1 MNRVFKY
8 FPQDDYEFL
17 LIYEQC
23 KKTTA
28 TMAKEQTT
36 ANYQLY
42 DEKCK
47 KPLTKLKNTID
58 NEYTVKVSAIASPSN

>member
-28 TMAKEQTT
+28 TMAKEPTT
-36 ANYQLY
+36 SNFELY
-42 DEKCK
+42 NDKCK
-47 KPLTKLKNTID
+47 SPLTKLKKTID
-58 NEYTVKVSAIASPSN
+58 NEYTVKVQASASPNN